1 MAGAEARAS
10 LTQTR
15 RVDGAAFMR
24 LGWWSFAAGL
34 AVAIAVWVGSTE
46 TGLKRL
52 AQSLASLQGV
62 PPPREMP
69 SRESIQTTAEMQ
81 RLADS
86 LKEINIDRNRLLERL
101 EAIEKHLGDITGSLN
116 RVQAPAQL
124 TETAPVTTGTIAT
137 AVAAPAGNPTGSS
150 TGSTIAATGSNQQ
163 VALPPLAPLQEA
175 ASPEPPAMPKVEFGV
190 DLGGA
195 QTIEGLRTLWSAV
208 KGRHGA
214 LLDGLRPLIT
224 IREKGRPGSVE
235 LRLVAG
241 PLANAALAT
250 RLCAVIT
257 AAGAVCQPAVFD
269 GQRLA
274 LR

>member
-1 MAGAEARAS
+1 M
-10 LTQTR
+10 
-15 RVDGAAFMR
+15 
-24 LGWWSFAAGL
+24 

-62 PPPREMP
+62 PPPREIP
-69 SRESIQTTAEMQ
+69 SRESIQATAEMQ
-81 RLADS
+81 RLAES

-116 RVQAPAQL
+116 RVQAPAQP
-124 TETAPVTTGTIAT
+124 TETAPVTTGTITT
-137 AVAAPAGNPTGSS
+137 AVATPAGSATGSP
-150 TGSTIAATGSNQQ
+150 IAATGSNQPQ
-163 VALPPLAPLQEA
+163 VALPPLAPLQEV
-175 ASPEPPAMPKVEFGV
+175 ASPEPPTMPKVEFGV
-190 DLGGA
+190 DLGSA

>member
-1 MAGAEARAS
+1 
-10 LTQTR
+10 
-15 RVDGAAFMR
+15 MR
-24 LGWWSFAAGL
+24 LGWWSFVAGL

-52 AQSLASLQGV
+52 AQSLASLQDV
-62 PPPREMP
+62 TPPRERP
-69 SRESIQTTAEMQ
+69 SRESVQATAEMQ

-86 LKEINIDRNRLLERL
+86 LKEINIDRNRLIERL
-101 EAIEKHLGDITGSLN
+101 EAIEKRLSDITGSLN
-116 RVQAPAQL
+116 RVQAPTQPA
-124 TETAPVTTGTIAT
+124 ETAPVTTGTIAA
-137 AVAAPAGNPTGSS
+137 AVAPPAGG
-150 TGSTIAATGSNQQ
+150 TIAATVSNQPQ
-163 VALPPLAPLQEA
+163 LASQPLAPRQEA
-175 ASPEPPAMPKVEFGV
+175 AEPELPAIPRVEFGV

-195 QTIEGLRTLWSAV
+195 QTIEGLRTLWATIKS
-208 KGRHGA
+208 RHGT

-224 IREKGRPGSVE
+224 VREKARPGSVE

-241 PLANAALAT
+241 PLANAATAA
-250 RLCAVIT
+250 RLCAIIT

>member
-1 MAGAEARAS
+1 
-10 LTQTR
+10 
-15 RVDGAAFMR
+15 MR

-69 SRESIQTTAEMQ
+69 SRESIQATAEMQ
-81 RLADS
+81 RLAES

-116 RVQAPAQL
+116 RVQAPAQP
-124 TETAPVTTGTIAT
+124 TETASVTTGTITT
-137 AVAAPAGNPTGSS
+137 AVATPTGSP
-150 TGSTIAATGSNQQ
+150 IAATGSNQPQ
-163 VALPPLAPLQEA
+163 AALPPLAPLQEA
-175 ASPEPPAMPKVEFGV
+175 APPEPPTMPKVEFGL

>member
-1 MAGAEARAS
+1 
-10 LTQTR
+10 
-15 RVDGAAFMR
+15 MR

-46 TGLKRL
+46 TGLRRL

-62 PPPREMP
+62 TPPREMP
-69 SRESIQTTAEMQ
+69 WREVPSRGSIQATAEMQEVQ

-86 LKEINIDRNRLLERL
+86 LKEINTDRNRLLERL

-116 RVQAPAQL
+116 RVQAPAQPA
-124 TETAPVTTGTIAT
+124 ETAPVTTGTIVT
-137 AVAAPAGNPTGSS
+137 AVATPA
-150 TGSTIAATGSNQQ
+150 GSTIVATGSNQPQ
-163 VALPPLAPLQEA
+163 VASPPLAPLQEA
-175 ASPEPPAMPKVEFGV
+175 VSPEPPAIPKVEFGV

-195 QTIEGLRTLWSAV
+195 QTIEGLRTLWAAI
-208 KGRHGA
+208 KGRHGT

-224 IREKGRPGSVE
+224 VREKARPGSVE

-241 PLANAALAT
+241 PLANAALAA